1 MNLEFAYWNLN
12 KVLTYLNVSQNALS
26 KLNSQLT
33 DAKTR
38 LASQESEIKS
48 FTSKLQLSLSETE
61 NLKAS
66 FAAKEKT
73 WEDEKTLLTR
83 RAETA
88 ETALKEISTKLNGLK
103 GRVSQMVA
111 AIFGKLPDLI
121 FRIFSLSIQSII
133 CQLTL

>member
-1 MNLEFAYWNLN
+1 MTCLN
-12 KVLTYLNVSQNALS
+12 ISQNALS
-26 KLNSQLT
+26 ELNSQLN

-38 LASQESEIKS
+38 LARYELELKS
-48 FTSKLQLSLSETE
+48 STSKLQVSLSETE
-61 NLKAS
+61 NLKTN

-88 ETALKEISTKLNGLK
+88 ETTLKEISTELNGLK

-111 AIFGKLPDLI
+111 AIFGKMPSFDLSYI
-121 FRIFSLSIQSII
+121 L
-133 CQLTL
+133 CQTGI

>member
-1 MNLEFAYWNLN
+1 M
-12 KVLTYLNVSQNALS
+12 TYLNVSQNALS
-26 KLNSQLT
+26 ELNSQLT

-48 FTSKLQLSLSETE
+48 STSKLQISLSETE
-61 NLKAS
+61 KLKTS

-88 ETALKEISTKLNGLK
+88 ETALKEISTELNSLK
-103 GRVSQMVA
+103 GQVSQMVA
-111 AIFGKLPDLI
+111 AIFGKLPSFDLSCI
-121 FRIFSLSIQSII
+121 L
-133 CQLTL
+133 CQTGV